1 MKRHR
6 DPILVAG
13 ACVFLLVAALGL
25 DAARSA
31 VGQPFP
37 GFLVLENG
45 VIPSAGLGRWP
56 PAASGEIFQHRV
68 VSIAGQ
74 AVARGRDVVRALRT
88 RPPGSPVEV
97 RPARDGHEIARVV
110 EVRRFEVRDAVLLF
124 GPFLLSGL
132 ALGGSALVIRFLRGG
147 DRLATGTA
155 LGLFIAA
162 IYALSAMDLYGPY
175 RLFRLHALCE
185 SLLFAG
191 VLHTALVFPH
201 PSRLVERHPG
211 VIPAT
216 YLVAALLAVRMQ
228 LGLYDPEAYGADHRL
243 AIAAFG
249 LSLGALVAR
258 QLVVFFRPPSFEA
271 RQRVKVVALGA
282 AGALLPPAVLAA
294 AGAVTG
300 GRVPE
305 NAMGYTAFLFPTA
318 LGYAVLRH
326 DLLGVDAILRRTVN
340 YALLTGALAL
350 AYAAGATAL
359 DRLLPNGESELRS
372 VSAVLFAAGTAL
384 VLGPLRDR
392 LQAVLD
398 RVFFRAAYDFRRL
411 VETTSARLAAG
422 TELPLVVEEIESAV
436 EGALHPSAATLYVR
450 RGEGESFEAVPAFRG
465 RLDWDLFRL
474 AEGHAGPV
482 DAPGGALL
490 VPFRVESELLAV
502 LVLGPRLS
510 GRIYGGDDRAMLRT
524 LANQGAVAVQNA
536 LAVERLRELNRD
548 LERKVDERT
557 AELARA
563 VDELRA
569 TQSQLVH
576 QEKMASLGQLVAGIA
591 HEINNP
597 LNFIQGNL
605 HFLRSHAESLAE
617 AFRELAGRVPGAREE
632 LTRIREEKDLDFV
645 LSDLESV
652 LAACEEGVE
661 RTTDL
666 VRNLRTFSRSDAG
679 EVSEL
684 DLHDAIETTL
694 TLLGS
699 RIRFLEI
706 HRDYGEIPPL
716 QCLASQIKQVLMNL
730 LANAADAVGDRGRI
744 GIRTRRVGRDR
755 ILLRVEDDG
764 CGIAAEHRDRIFEPF
779 FTTKEVGRGTGLG
792 LAITYGVVSRH
803 GGHIR
808 VESTPGAGTTFEVE
822 LPIRFAGEAAT
833 GSGETAAEPE
843 GNDP

>member
-1 MKRHR
+1 MKRHG

-13 ACVFLLVAALGL
+13 AVTFALVTALGL

-45 VIPSAGLGRWP
+45 VVPSAGLGRWP
-56 PAASGEIFQHRV
+56 PVASGEIFQHRV
-68 VSIAGQ
+68 VSIGGEAVSGGR
-74 AVARGRDVVRALRT
+74 AVAAVLR
-88 RPPGSPVEV
+88 RWPPGSRVEV
-97 RPARDGHEIARVV
+97 RLARAGQELLRVV
-110 EVRRFEVRDAVLLF
+110 EVRRFDPWDALLLF

-132 ALGGSALVIRFLRGG
+132 ALGGSALVIRFLRPGN
-147 DRLATGTA
+147 RLATGTA
-155 LGLFIAA
+155 MGLFIAS

-175 RLFRLHALCE
+175 RLFRLHVLAE
-185 SLLFAG
+185 ALLFAG

-201 PSRLVERHPG
+201 PSRLVERHPR
-211 VIPAT
+211 VVPAV
-216 YLVAALLAVRMQ
+216 YLLAAALAVRME
-228 LGLYDPEAYGADHRL
+228 LRLYDPEAYALDHRL

-249 LSLGALVAR
+249 ISLAVLVAR
-258 QLVVFFRPPSFEA
+258 QMLAFLRSSSFEA

-282 AGALLPPAVLAA
+282 AGALLPAAVLAA

-300 GRVPE
+300 GRIPE
-305 NAMGYTAFLFPTA
+305 NAMGYTAFLFPVA
-318 LGYAVLRH
+318 LGYAVLRQ
-326 DLLGVDAILRRTVN
+326 DLLGVDAVLRRTVN

-350 AYAAGATAL
+350 AYATGATAL
-359 DRLLPNGESELRS
+359 ARLLPSGESELRS
-372 VSAVLFAAGTAL
+372 ISAVLFAAGTAL
-384 VLGPLRDR
+384 LLGPLRDR

-398 RVFFRAAYDFRRL
+398 RVFFRTAYDFRRL

-436 EGALHPSAATLYVR
+436 EGALHPSSATLYVR
-450 RGEGESFEAVPAFRG
+450 RGEHESFEAVPSLRG
-465 RLDWDLFRL
+465 RLDWELFRL
-474 AEGHAGPV
+474 AEGHDGP
-482 DAPGGALL
+482 AEGPGGSLV
-490 VPFRVESELLAV
+490 VPFRVESDLVAV

-510 GRIYGGDDRAMLRT
+510 GRIYGGDDRAMLRI
-524 LANQGAVAVQNA
+524 LANQGAIAVQNA
-536 LAVERLRELNRD
+536 LAVERLRDLNRD
-548 LERKVDERT
+548 LERKVEERT

-563 VDELRA
+563 VEELRE

-605 HFLRSHAESLAE
+605 HFLRSHAEALAS
-617 AFRELAGRVPGAREE
+617 AFRELAESAPGLEGQLA
-632 LTRIREEKDLDFV
+632 RIRAEKDLDFV

-661 RTTDL
+661 RTTEL
-666 VRNLRTFSRSDAG
+666 VRNLRTFSRGDAG

-684 DLHDAIETTL
+684 DLHEAIETTL

-706 HRDYGEIPPL
+706 ERDYGEIPPL
-716 QCLASQIKQVLMNL
+716 ECLPGQINQVLMNL
-730 LANAADAVGDRGRI
+730 LANASDAVGDRGQIR
-744 GIRTRRVGRDR
+744 IRTRRMNGDR

-764 CGIAAEHRDRIFEPF
+764 CGISPEHLDRIFEPF

-792 LAITYGVVSRH
+792 LAITYGIVSRH
-803 GGHIR
+803 RGAIR
-808 VESTPGAGTTFEVE
+808 VESTPGAGTAFVVE
-822 LPIRFAGEAAT
+822 LPIRFAGERGTASS
-833 GSGETAAEPE
+833 SGPGGGE
-843 GNDP
+843 GTP